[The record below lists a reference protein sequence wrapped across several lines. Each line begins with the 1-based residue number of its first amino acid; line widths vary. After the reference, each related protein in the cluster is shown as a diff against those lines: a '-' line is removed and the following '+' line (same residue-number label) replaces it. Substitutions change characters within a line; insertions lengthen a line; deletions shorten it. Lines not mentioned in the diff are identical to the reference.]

1 MRKEKIDLTAGNKNE
16 LTKREC
22 EILRLLAKGM
32 SRNEIAARLFVSP
45 ETVKKHL
52 QNAYRKLKAKNKI
65 EALRKLRWLDNLM

>member
-1 MRKEKIDLTAGNKNE
+1 MRKEKTGLTTGNKNE

-32 SRNEIAARLFVSP
+32 SRNQIATRLFVSP

-65 EALRKLRWLDNLM
+65 EALRKMRWLDNLM

>member
-16 LTKREC
+16 LTEREC
-22 EILRLLAKGM
+22 EVLKLLAKGM
-32 SRNEIAARLFVSP
+32 SRNEIATRLFVSP

-65 EALRKLRWLDNLM
+65 EALRKMRWL